1 MESQFL
7 TDDVKVPGT
16 KYFGTEN
23 LFVRRNTKRIDGA
36 AVGGNTCCMD
46 NMLDTLL
53 MIDIGKCK
61 LYGLYIANV
70 NLTI

>member
-7 TDDVKVPGT
+7 ADHMKIPGT

-23 LFVRRNTKRIDGA
+23 LFVRRNTERIDGA
-36 AVGGNTCCMD
+36 VGDNTCCMD
-46 NMLDTLL
+46 NMLDTLF

-61 LYGLYIANV
+61 LYGLYIANI